1 MLCSFS
7 ETKQT
12 GGGIVLFILCQGSA
26 VLFGLETLDCP
37 EFPLHRSEKAMLL
50 LALNGMPQILENG
63 QLYQA
68 HPGDL
73 LLLSPGASRAL
84 CGGGRVLLVFF
95 DPCMTG
101 ICASDLRTLLPR
113 SPLFPSEIVPQDVRA
128 LLPLLPAVR
137 EERALRGYLQAI
149 CARLLSATETV
160 SRPAWKELDWPER
173 ATDYLSAHFT
183 DPVSLGVLA
192 DAVGMSKYHLSR
204 SFPER
209 IGCGLNDYLQ
219 ILRTARAQLLLLG
232 TNLSPAEI
240 AAESGFDS
248 AATFYRVFRAR
259 CGTSPLL
266 FRERYASN

>member
-1 MLCSFS
+1 M
-7 ETKQT
+7 
-12 GGGIVLFILCQGSA
+12 FILCQGSA

-63 QLYQA
+63 QLHQA
-68 HPGDL
+68 RPGDL
-73 LLLSPGASRAL
+73 LLLSPGAFRAL
-84 CGGGRVLLVFF
+84 CGGGRVLLIFF

-113 SPLFPSEIVPQDVRA
+113 SPLFPAEIVPQDVRA

-160 SRPAWKELDWPER
+160 SRPAWEELDWPER

-209 IGCGLNDYLQ
+209 IGYLCHTFHNIACISRCGFGVSDYTGFPRLRID
-219 ILRTARAQLLLLG
+219 ILR
-232 TNLSPAEI
+232 LSPLAVGLSEI
-240 AAESGFDS
+240 IKIFS
-248 AATFYRVFRAR
+248 VF
-259 CGTSPLL
+259 
-266 FRERYASN
+266 ERN

>member
-1 MLCSFS
+1 M
-7 ETKQT
+7 
-12 GGGIVLFILCQGSA
+12 FILCQGSA

-84 CGGGRVLLVFF
+84 CGGGRVLLLFF

-113 SPLFPSEIVPQDVRA
+113 SPLFPAEIVPQDVRA

-149 CARLLSATETV
+149 CARLLSATNAP
-160 SRPAWKELDWPER
+160 RII
-173 ATDYLSAHFT
+173 
-183 DPVSLGVLA
+183 
-192 DAVGMSKYHLSR
+192 
-204 SFPER
+204 FP
-209 IGCGLNDYLQ
+209 
-219 ILRTARAQLLLLG
+219 RTL
-232 TNLSPAEI
+232 PI
-240 AAESGFDS
+240 
-248 AATFYRVFRAR
+248 
-259 CGTSPLL
+259 L
-266 FRERYASN
+266 FRWAY

>member
-1 MLCSFS
+1 
-7 ETKQT
+7 
-12 GGGIVLFILCQGSA
+12 

-73 LLLSPGASRAL
+73 LLSPGASRAL
-84 CGGGRVLLVFF
+84 CGGGRVLLIFF

-113 SPLFPSEIVPQDVRA
+113 SPLFPAEIVPQDVRA

-149 CARLLSATETV
+149 CARLLSATEPV
-160 SRPAWKELDWPER
+160 SRPAWEELDWPER

-248 AATFYRVFRAR
+248 VATFYRVFRAR

>member
-1 MLCSFS
+1 M
-7 ETKQT
+7 
-12 GGGIVLFILCQGSA
+12 FILCQGSD

-37 EFPLHRSEKAMLL
+37 EFPLHRSGKAGVL
-50 LALNGMPQILENG
+50 LALDGTPQIVENG
-63 QLYQA
+63 QLYRAQ
-68 HPGDL
+68 PGDL

-84 CGGGRVLLVFF
+84 CGGGRVLLIFF

-101 ICASDLRTLLPR
+101 DCAADLRALLPR
-113 SPLFPSEIVPQDVRA
+113 SPLLPAALVPQDVCT
-128 LLPLLPAVR
+128 LLPLLSAVR

-149 CARLLSATETV
+149 CARLLSIMEPF
-160 SRPAWKELDWPER
+160 SRPALEELDWPER
-173 ATDYLSAHFT
+173 AIDYLSAHFT

-192 DAVGMSKYHLSR
+192 DALGMSKYHLSR

-219 ILRTARAQLLLLG
+219 ILRTARAQLLLIG
-232 TNLSPAEI
+232 TDFSPAEI

-266 FRERYASN
+266 FRDRYASR